1 MRVLGSSVLG
11 FEAIVVLLLIPVA
24 ANVGTLTGPPWLF
37 IVVGIALMI
46 ALILTAGF
54 ITRPWAVWA
63 GWVLQGLILATSILV
78 PAMLIVGGIFAVL
91 WWLAVRWG
99 RRADAMRETS

>member
-1 MRVLGSSVLG
+1 
-11 FEAIVVLLLIPVA
+11 
-24 ANVGTLTGPPWLF
+24 LF
-37 IVVGIALMI
+37 IVVGIALML

-63 GWVLQGLILATSILV
+63 GWVLQGLILATAILV